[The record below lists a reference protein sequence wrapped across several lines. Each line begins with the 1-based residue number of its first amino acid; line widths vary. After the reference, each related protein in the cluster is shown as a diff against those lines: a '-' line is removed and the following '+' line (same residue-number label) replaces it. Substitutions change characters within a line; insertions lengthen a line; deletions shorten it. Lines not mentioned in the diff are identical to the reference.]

1 MNVDGLDALLTQL
14 RALADQAQG
23 QTTAPGAPAAP
34 NDFADTLKT
43 LVNGVNDRQKSANTL
58 QQQFTMGDKS
68 VSLSQVMVASQKA
81 GLSFQT
87 MLEVRNKLVSA
98 YQDIMN
104 IQA

>member
-14 RALADQAQG
+14 RTLADQAQG
-23 QTTAPGAPAAP
+23 QTTAPGAAGAP

-43 LVNGVNDRQKSANTL
+43 LVNGVNDRQGSANTL

-81 GLSFQT
+81 GLSFQA

>member
-14 RALADQAQG
+14 RTLADQAQG
-23 QTTAPGAPAAP
+23 QTTAPGATGAP

-43 LVNGVNDRQKSANTL
+43 LVNGVNDRQGSANTL

-81 GLSFQT
+81 GLSFQA